1 MKSNINNNLMKPPLP
16 KKSEVRKAST
26 TSNIEKLKFELFN
39 NFKPI
44 HPKNSK
50 KKKPDNNNRG
60 SFNIALFAHTNMVSK
75 FITLL
80 QSRARSYIFRR
91 LSKHQLEIIDD
102 QAANYDYYLDKKII
116 LGKVTHSIWGFVN
129 IDVLTYFQISI

>member
-1 MKSNINNNLMKPPLP
+1 MIFLLKANKTSETSNVVMKNNNINVLKPPLP

-26 TSNIEKLKFELFN
+26 TTNIEKLKFELFN

-50 KKKPDNNNRG
+50 KKKPDNKRESYN
-60 SFNIALFAHTNMVSK
+60 FALFTHTNMVSK

-91 LSKHQLEIIDD
+91 LSKH
-102 QAANYDYYLDKKII
+102 
-116 LGKVTHSIWGFVN
+116 
-129 IDVLTYFQISI
+129 